1 MTNCQ
6 NLSANLAVAL
16 MLLTFS
22 NLSMA
27 EDEISAQEF
36 IDQAS
41 AAGMAE
47 IQTANLALEKAQS
60 VEVKNFA
67 KKIISD
73 HTNLNEELKR
83 LAKKKA
89 LPLADEA
96 SMMDRVKEKALE
108 TREGES
114 FDEGYAN
121 NQVSAHEEAVE
132 LFRNAAANIQDKD
145 LNMFAKTKVP
155 ILEQHLKMARD
166 LAKKYED

>member
-1 MTNCQ
+1 MTIFRF
-6 NLSANLAVAL
+6 LSANAAVAVIVL
-16 MLLTFS
+16 AIS
-22 NLSMA
+22 SPSMA
-27 EDEISAQEF
+27 ADEMSAQEF
-36 IDQAS
+36 IDNAS

-73 HTNLNEELKR
+73 HTNINEELKK

-114 FDEGYAN
+114 FDEGYIN

-132 LFRNAAANIQDKD
+132 LFRNAAANVQDKD
-145 LNMFAKTKVP
+145 LNMFAKTRVP

-166 LAKKYED
+166 LARKYDD